1 MERELNAI
9 IKKLKEKYNTL
20 ENEYLVECQKDFMSR
35 RATYL
40 DGGLAVLNEVIEL
53 LEDENSD
60 EVVDALV
67 DSMFEEEQEDTY
79 EYDEIGYNPYTGG
92 YDEDL

>member
-1 MERELNAI
+1 MKRELNEI
-9 IKKLKEKYNTL
+9 IKKLSEKYNTL
-20 ENEYLVECQKDFMSR
+20 DREYQDECQKDFMSR

-60 EVVDALV
+60 EVIGEDVED
-67 DSMFEEEQEDTY
+67 MFEDDVN
-79 EYDEIGYNPYTGG
+79 DEIGYNPYTGC

>member
-1 MERELNAI
+1 MKRELNAI

-20 ENEYLVECQKDFMSR
+20 DNEYQVECQKDFMSR

-67 DSMFEEEQEDTY
+67 DSMFEDDVN
-79 EYDEIGYNPYTGG
+79 DEIGYNPYTGC